1 MAYEGHVD
9 ILNDLEIAGW
19 VYDSSRRD
27 EPIPVEILAG
37 DELLAS
43 LKADGFRQDLLDA
56 GKGNGRHAFRFRR
69 SAPSGQAAPL
79 SVRVAG
85 KRWRIQHTA
94 ADVLS
99 PVHQDPRRL
108 YQHSLEFG
116 FPRVP
121 HGFTQAESSDREEDL
136 VSRIIRAYRLAEAE
150 KPREAAAPG
159 DMWSDLQ
166 AAYHG
171 EALALI
177 HASDVRGLAAY
188 LREAHAKGIT
198 VGVSQGPAAT
208 NALRTD
214 PEIRLRVLTQFV
226 DYLASLAEFLG
237 LMDVEAPD
245 QEGPF
250 GENLH
255 ADADRLV
262 ERISRHV
269 GIPLEPPPVI
279 GANFG
284 IRTPG
289 GILSGRDLCSLYAA
303 LRLRDLAIDAG
314 VASPRVCEIGG
325 GVGGVAYYGALLG
338 GRFTIVDL
346 PIIGVLQAYYLQR
359 ALPDHEIRL
368 HGEDVSPSTAI
379 RLAPTFRFADQPGGV
394 DFLFNQDSIPEMSA
408 RHAREYLRHARE
420 MTRHG
425 FLSIN
430 QEARALQSGAQQQ
443 SVVRELV
450 DEAGGFRRAT
460 RHRHWLR
467 AGYVEE
473 LYRPTAPAR

>member
-9 ILNDLEIAGW
+9 ILNELEIAGW
-19 VYDSSRRD
+19 VYESRSRD
-27 EPIPVEILAG
+27 DPVAVEILAG
-37 DELLAS
+37 DEVVATVM
-43 LKADGFRQDLLDA
+43 ADGFRQDLLDA

-69 SAPSGQAAPL
+69 SAPSAQSL

-94 ADVLS
+94 AGVRA
-99 PVHQDPRRL
+99 PIHQDPRRL
-108 YQHSLEFG
+108 YQHTLEFG
-116 FPRVP
+116 FPQVP
-121 HGFTQAESSDREEDL
+121 DGFTRAEASDREEDL
-136 VSRIIRAYRLAEAE
+136 VARIIRAYRLAEAE
-150 KPREAAAPG
+150 RPREAAAPG

-166 AAYHG
+166 AAFHG
-171 EALALI
+171 EVLALI

-208 NALRTD
+208 TALRTD

-245 QEGPF
+245 QDGSF

-255 ADADRLV
+255 ADPALLV
-262 ERISRHV
+262 ERIARHV
-269 GIPLEPPPVI
+269 GIPLEPPPAI

-303 LRLRDLAIDAG
+303 LRLRDLALDAG

-325 GVGGVAYYGALLG
+325 GVGGVAYYGARLG
-338 GRFTIVDL
+338 ARFTIVDL

-368 HGEDVSPSTAI
+368 HGEDPSPTTAI
-379 RLAPTFRFADQPGGV
+379 RLLPTFRFADQPEGF

-408 RHAREYLRHARE
+408 RYAREYLRHARG

-430 QEARALQSGAQQQ
+430 QEARALQSGAEKQ

-450 DEAGGFRRAT
+450 DEAGGFRRAL
-460 RHRHWLR
+460 RFRHWLR

-473 LYRPTAPAR
+473 LYRPAPLR